1 MEYRELQ
8 FNLIKSVVNKEHQSS
23 IRNSNNPVFDQFNWR
38 GFTQFQSFVE
48 NSRKRRFF
56 TAFPMTAKHISDDN
70 FLELIEKY
78 HILNEFNG
86 QKTKDDLV
94 LFLDFIKQ
102 MEVEDTVYNLMS
114 YEIRKY
120 LVSSHPKT
128 AIIFKADYCIQSI
141 LEQKTEMS
149 QNTYYLFLQEE
160 YYEELN
166 IFQIE
171 EVVFNWLY
179 LIINNNDFN
188 TNQYLKNLT
197 IQEKDLFSPAYDLI
211 QELDILKKLQ
221 KESSIL

>member
-1 MEYRELQ
+1 M
-8 FNLIKSVVNKEHQSS
+8 
-23 IRNSNNPVFDQFNWR
+23 
-38 GFTQFQSFVE
+38 
-48 NSRKRRFF
+48 
-56 TAFPMTAKHISDDN
+56 
-70 FLELIEKY
+70 
-78 HILNEFNG
+78 
-86 QKTKDDLV
+86 
-94 LFLDFIKQ
+94 
-102 MEVEDTVYNLMS
+102 
-114 YEIRKY
+114 
-120 LVSSHPKT
+120 
-128 AIIFKADYCIQSI
+128 
-141 LEQKTEMS
+141 EQKTEMS

-166 IFQIE
+166 IFEIE